1 MSNRYDGNDFFFYKF
16 TEMQSSLGVG
26 RKSLRELD
34 SDRGAETYDF
44 SLAAEVKAKE
54 EAAALEGQKKDLDQ
68 DLDQYFT
75 SKGSQE
81 TTPTEM
87 ENAGLP
93 ERSVTLLKI
102 LYNAFIP

>member
-1 MSNRYDGNDFFFYKF
+1 
-16 TEMQSSLGVG
+16 MQSSLGVG

-93 ERSVTLLKI
+93 ERSVTLFEI
-102 LYNAFIP
+102 SIHMPSFNDGGRVRIPP

>member
-1 MSNRYDGNDFFFYKF
+1 
-16 TEMQSSLGVG
+16 MQSSLGVG

-93 ERSVTLLKI
+93 ERSVTLLKFYI
-102 LYNAFIP
+102 ISSFHDGWRVRIPP